1 MSLPLFWHGSF
12 DERPD
17 ASLYLITTQN
27 WLAGAGYSYLGTPF
41 VIRPPG
47 FPVLLAPVLASFGT
61 SFAALNLYVSLWG
74 VAAAMLFFAFA
85 RDRVRAPVAGA
96 LALALYLNPLFREL
110 STQVM
115 SDVPGLAL
123 FFGCLLLER
132 RARRRSSARGDV
144 LAAIGIGLA
153 TWVRSGNL
161 LIAPAVIVARFWK
174 HGFGA
179 WRSLL
184 TYAIVPPLV
193 FAPWWVHTARVEV
206 PEPAVQTFLHSYGT
220 ALFHEDVGDPA
231 SRRLDLGDWWERG
244 GERVREVLPGLGG
257 RLSVAGE
264 GAEADL
270 WLGLL
275 ALALVAALA
284 WRRRA
289 PAEGAALLT
298 ALVLSLYF
306 AYRPRLLLPV
316 FAVALLAA
324 AELVQFAVARWR
336 GRAWGDA
343 AACALLVA
351 LAAVDFRLPDREG
364 IAAEER
370 SFTLAAD
377 VVARDFPD
385 AVVATAQGW
394 QLGVFLPGRDV
405 WSLQRA
411 FMRSGP
417 SGPRAVVREQGVEVC
432 LFDRTKPL
440 HVAIRQSLA
449 DALESAG
456 RAGDWDLYLVQGAPR

>member
-1 MSLPLFWHGSF
+1 MLSLPLFWHGSF

-27 WLAGAGYSYLGTPF
+27 WLAGSGYSYLGTPF

-47 FPVLLAPVLASFGT
+47 FPALIAPVLAGFGT

-74 VAAAMLFFAFA
+74 VAAALLFFLFA
-85 RDRVRAPVAGA
+85 RERVRAPVAGA
-96 LALALYLNPLFREL
+96 LAIALWLNPLFREL

-115 SDVPGLAL
+115 SDVPGLA
-123 FFGCLLLER
+123 FFFACLLLER
-132 RARRRSSARGDV
+132 RARRRGSVRGDV
-144 LAAIGIGLA
+144 WAAVAIGLA

-161 LIAPAVIVARFWK
+161 LIAPAVIVSRLWK
-174 HGFGA
+174 HGFAA

-184 TYAIVPPLV
+184 VYAVLPPLV
-193 FAPWWVHTARVEV
+193 FAPWWIHTARVDV

-220 ALFHEDVGDPA
+220 ALFHEDVGDPT
-231 SRRLDLGDWWERG
+231 SRRLDLGDWLERG
-244 GERVREVLPGLGG
+244 ELRLREVLPGLGG
-257 RLSVAGE
+257 RLSPDREGE
-264 GAEADL
+264 L
-270 WLGLL
+270 WLGVL

-324 AELVQFAVARWR
+324 AELIQFALSRWK
-336 GRAWGDA
+336 GRAWGDG

-351 LAAVDFRLPDREG
+351 IAAVDFRLPDRAG
-364 IAAEER
+364 IAAGEESLR
-370 SFTLAAD
+370 VAAAA
-377 VVARDFPD
+377 VERDFPES
-385 AVVATAQGW
+385 VVATAQGW

-411 FMRSGP
+411 FLRSGP
-417 SGPRAVVREQGVEVC
+417 AGPRSVFREHGIEVC

-440 HVAIRQSLA
+440 HLAIRQSVA
-449 DALESAG
+449 DRLESAG
-456 RAGDWDLYLVQGAPR
+456 RVGDWDLFLVQGARR